1 MLTHFLYSQFKSFV
15 ISGEVLFKLHADDL
29 KTEIQNILYDLVK
42 ERLPQWKQ
50 MRALEVI
57 SAIIA
62 ETLIEMRVLIFA
74 EPPEVHWPNGL
85 VSKLA
90 VPVRGKK
97 SGKQTQKQ
105 KHGVFGDLV
114 SKLAPTI
121 PDESSSQNK
130 TKVATKGRK
139 SFKTPTKVQKTAST
153 SVAVEVDETAN
164 ANGGAGNCSVSDAHQ
179 GIPALGRRGQSYEM
193 VPHLIIPLICHK
205 FWKYYSL

>member
-1 MLTHFLYSQFKSFV
+1 
-15 ISGEVLFKLHADDL
+15 
-29 KTEIQNILYDLVK
+29 
-42 ERLPQWKQ
+42 

-62 ETLIEMRVLIFA
+62 ETLIEMRVLIFV

-85 VSKLA
+85 VSKMA

-130 TKVATKGRK
+130 TKVATKGK
-139 SFKTPTKVQKTAST
+139 KAFKTPTKVQKTSAT
-153 SVAVEVDETAN
+153 QSVAVAED
-164 ANGGAGNCSVSDAHQ
+164 ANGGAGDCSVNDAHQ
-179 GIPALGRRGQSYEM
+179 GLPAQGRRGQSYEM
-193 VPHLIIPLICHK
+193 FPHFIIPLNIQN
-205 FWKYYSL
+205 FWK